1 MVDSK
6 FGVEILLDGQ
16 LATHLAEI
24 LQWMPITVEQ
34 DSFDVE
40 PPGGQTYQRPKLTSG
55 KQILEMFDQG
65 LASARATLA
74 KASDEQLMKPWSLL
88 KGGQTV
94 MTMPRIAC
102 VRSFILNHNV
112 HHRAQLGVYL
122 RLNNLPV
129 PAIYGPSADEGQM

>member
-1 MVDSK
+1 MALSQ
-6 FGVEILLDGQ
+6 LLLPEFDMEFANSRKTIERVPDDKLAWKPHQKSFSMGE

-65 LASARATLA
+65 LA
-74 KASDEQLMKPWSLL
+74 
-88 KGGQTV
+88 
-94 MTMPRIAC
+94 
-102 VRSFILNHNV
+102 
-112 HHRAQLGVYL
+112 
-122 RLNNLPV
+122 
-129 PAIYGPSADEGQM
+129 